1 MAALNGEP
9 LAGLAPAHAPPP
21 AGWWPPAPGWWALAC
36 LVLVAAVGL
45 VIWWR
50 NPRRQLRRAALRELK
65 KIQAMAQ
72 DDAKLAQ
79 ALEDFTRRY
88 ALARYDRATVAAL
101 SGQRWLDFVVAHGA
115 AGWSGEAGAALLRA
129 AYGGTVSGQRERWL
143 AGAQAFVSAR
153 K

>member
-1 MAALNGEP
+1 MAAMNGDP

-21 AGWWPPAPGWWALAC
+21 VGWWPPAPGWWALA
-36 LVLVAAVGL
+36 VLALLAAAGFV
-45 VIWWR
+45 VWWR
-50 NPRRQLRRAALRELK
+50 SPRRRLRRAALRELK
-65 KIQAMAQ
+65 QIRAVAQ

-101 SGQRWLDFVVAHGA
+101 SGQRWLDFIVARGA
-115 AGWSGEAGAALLRA
+115 ADWKGEAGAALLRA
-129 AYGGTVSGQRERWL
+129 AYGGAAEGQRERWL